1 MNVSYSKLEPHP
13 VPFES
18 LVLNNFQRLKI
29 KKRKSQLFFLLK
41 IQIAHRA
48 GYININWKKMEKDM
62 DKVAKK
68 VEKQV
73 KKIKKNDKDVE
84 KGIIA
89 LANKVKMRIISL

>member
-1 MNVSYSKLEPHP
+1 
-13 VPFES
+13 
-18 LVLNNFQRLKI
+18 
-29 KKRKSQLFFLLK
+29 
-41 IQIAHRA
+41 
-48 GYININWKKMEKDM
+48 M

-89 LANKVKMRIISL
+89 LANKVNMRIISLCSWRYCRRMRNKVLAGELTSEQQGECTEGLQYRQLLRGENYFT